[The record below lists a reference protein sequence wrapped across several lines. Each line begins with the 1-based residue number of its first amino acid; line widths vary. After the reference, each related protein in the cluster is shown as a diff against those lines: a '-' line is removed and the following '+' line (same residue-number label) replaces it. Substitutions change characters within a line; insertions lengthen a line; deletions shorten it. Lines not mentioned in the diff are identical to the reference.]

1 MELGVHPEVWQISML
16 ELTLRVI
23 IAVVLGGAIGL
34 EREFGEHAA
43 GFRTHILVCLGSALI
58 MMLSS
63 YGFSGFIYETNVR
76 MDPARLAAQV
86 ISGIGFLGAGT
97 ILRTGMTV
105 SGLTTAASLWVVA
118 AIGLAVGAGFYYG
131 ALLTAFTAF
140 FSLFMLNKLEKRFSP
155 FSKSASVRQLSLV
168 IADGPRHIGKVL
180 FILKEQNISISD
192 ISIEPVEQGA
202 EASTTGP
209 LWLEDSSE
217 TDSHCRVL
225 LQVSVKCRTWHI
237 DKLLEKLLS
246 EPCVRAVRHFGF
258 DESIAEKGKWGF
270 GDLFERRQEE
280 QSAEESSKL

>member
-1 MELGVHPEVWQISML
+1 MELGVHPEVWQIGML

-63 YGFSGFIYETNVR
+63 YGFSSFIYETNVR

-140 FSLFMLNKLEKRFSP
+140 FSLFMLNKLEKKFSR
-155 FSKSASVRQLSLV
+155 FSKSASVRQLALV

-180 FILKEQNISISD
+180 FILKEQNIAISD
-192 ISIEPVEQGA
+192 ISIEPVERGL
-202 EASTTGP
+202 EARATVYP
-209 LWLEDSSE
+209 LVEDSSE
-217 TDSHCRVL
+217 LDSHCCVL
-225 LQVSVKCRTWHI
+225 LQVTLKCRTWHI

-246 EPCVRAVRHFGF
+246 EPCVRAVKHFGI
-258 DESIAEKGKWGF
+258 DESTAEKSRWGLS
-270 GDLFERRQEE
+270 DLFERKQEGQSVEE
-280 QSAEESSKL
+280 QSK